1 MIIDWL
7 VKKLMPSN
15 EVFMTPEE
23 RAYYAEEARML
34 KLRNDLIEEGR
45 RKRKDREDAE
55 SIFRVVALLKLDYI
69 KLNDMPID
77 VRVTLSENNKFRAWE
92 VSGASFRNRS
102 KEAVPKVSYETI
114 QNYIK
119 SSCDDYFDLIL
130 PWQHGK
136 GDIKDLAKKTRFHNS
151 SLLTIY

>member
-1 MIIDWL
+1 MIDWL

-45 RKRKDREDAE
+45 RKRKEREE
-55 SIFRVVALLKLDYI
+55 SDSAFRVVALVKLDYI
-69 KLNDMPID
+69 KFKEDPID
-77 VRVTLSENNKFRAWE
+77 VRVTLSKNNKYRRWE
-92 VSGASFRNRS
+92 VAGAKYRNGARN
-102 KEAVPKVSYETI
+102 AVPREVYGSI
-114 QNYIK
+114 QKYI
-119 SSCDDYFDLIL
+119 STCDDYFDLIL
-130 PWQHGK
+130 PWLDEK
-136 GDIKDLAKKTRFHNS
+136 GDIAEIAKKTRFHKT